1 MTISSAVAI
10 LNMTLGYLIGA
21 IGWGLLIFVDF
32 RIVVPVI
39 LIIWSNNII
48 QKRGKL

>member
-1 MTISSAVAI
+1 MTSPAAML
-10 LNMTLGYLIGA
+10 LNMTLGYIIGA
-21 IGWGLLIFVDF
+21 IGWGLLIMIDF
-32 RIVVPVI
+32 RIFVPLI